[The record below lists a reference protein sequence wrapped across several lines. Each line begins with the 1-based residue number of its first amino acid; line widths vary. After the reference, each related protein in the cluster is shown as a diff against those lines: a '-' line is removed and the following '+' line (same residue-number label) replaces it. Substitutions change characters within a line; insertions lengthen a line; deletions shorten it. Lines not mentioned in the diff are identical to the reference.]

1 MPQFD
6 LDDRPVESGFLL
18 AGDWLNEGERVTI
31 RSPFD
36 ARVVGTHPLA
46 SREHLQRAIS
56 AAVASAPEL
65 KALPAFRRKQI
76 LLQVAARISDHAA
89 VFVRL
94 MALEAGKP
102 AKAARVEVERAI
114 LTFTTAAEEAVRIYG
129 DYLPLDFTASTENRW
144 GIVRRFP
151 IGPIA
156 AITPF
161 NFPLNLVAHKLA
173 PAMACGCPVVL
184 KPAPQT
190 PFCALLLAQIIRDA
204 GWPAGALSILP
215 LSNQDAALLVADE
228 RMKLL
233 SFTGSAA
240 VGWQLKRDAGKKR
253 VLLELGGNAAVIVH
267 HDADLQA
274 AAQRCVSGAFTYAGQ
289 SCISVQR
296 ILVHASCF
304 DDFTAAMLAGA
315 RRLRMGDPLDE
326 STDVGPMIRASDV
339 ERVQQWI
346 AQATSSGAGLLLG
359 GKAQGS
365 VIEPTLLSATTPQ
378 MKINCEE
385 VFAPV
390 ATVEPYEEFDSAL
403 DQVNQSRY
411 GLQAGVFTRD
421 VGLIFRAFE
430 KLEVG
435 GVIAGDVPTFRID
448 PMPYGGVKDSG
459 LGREGIRYAMEE
471 MTEPRLLVLAGIQ
484 NVLR

>member
-1 MPQFD
+1 MPDFQTSNRS
-6 LDDRPVESGFLL
+6 LESGFFV
-18 AGDWLNEGERVTI
+18 AGEWLNEGDRTTI
-31 RSPFD
+31 RSPYD
-36 ARVVGTHPLA
+36 GSVVGTHA
-46 SREHLQRAIS
+46 VANREHLEQAIS
-56 AAVASAPEL
+56 AAVAAVPEL
-65 KALPAFRRKQI
+65 ERMPAFRRKEI
-76 LLQVAARISDHAA
+76 LLRVAAAIRDHAA
-89 VFVRL
+89 VFIRL
-94 MALEAGKP
+94 MAQEAGKP

-114 LTFTTAAEEAVRIYG
+114 LTFSTAAEEAVRVYG
-129 DYLPLDFTASTENRW
+129 EYLPLDFTSSTEGRW

-151 IGPIA
+151 IGPVA

-190 PFCALLLAQIIRDA
+190 PFCALLLAQIVHDA
-204 GWPAGALSILP
+204 GWPERALSILP
-215 LSNQDAALLVADE
+215 LSNLDAALLVADE

-240 VGWQLKRDAGKKR
+240 VGWQLKHDAGKKR

-267 HDADLQA
+267 HDADLQHA
-274 AAQRCVSGAFTYAGQ
+274 ASRCAAGAFTYAGQ

-296 ILVHASCF
+296 IFVHESCF
-304 DDFTAAMLAGA
+304 DEFASAMIAGA
-315 RRLRMGDPLDE
+315 RRLKIGDPLDE
-326 STDVGPMIRASDV
+326 NTDLGPMIRASDV
-339 ERVQQWI
+339 ERVQQWV
-346 AQATSSGAGLLLG
+346 AEATKSGAKLLLG
-359 GKAQGS
+359 GKAQGP

-390 ATVEPYEEFDSAL
+390 ATIEPYNDFDSAL

-411 GLQAGVFTRD
+411 GLQAGIFTRD

-435 GVIAGDVPTFRID
+435 GLVVGDVPTFRID

-459 LGREGIRYAMEE
+459 LGREGVRYAMEE
-471 MTEPRLLVLAGIQ
+471 MTERRLLVMAKT
-484 NVLR
+484 